1 VVEAAAVRRAVLV
14 AVVAVLA
21 LPAAARAQSGGT
33 PIVGG
38 GSFNTAPLLQ
48 PGSYSDTVAAGET
61 VYYKIHMQKGQI
73 LSATATIDTSAIETD
88 FTSPNYNSGLANLD
102 YSMDI
107 YSPLREQ
114 LSDDF
119 DYTSASA
126 NLEGS
131 EGAGAVRGT
140 ATGPRV
146 LGYEQILGPD
156 YDVQK
161 FPGPGDWYISVTA
174 ADSKSNPANIPAEL
188 PLTLDVKVTGTPE
201 PSSPNFAAALPAPPP
216 PSATGTPTAA
226 ATPTEPLVVAPG
238 TDAGDPT
245 LTIGLV
251 ALLALGGGLALGVL
265 AVIVLGV
272 GRRRRSA
279 V

>member
-1 VVEAAAVRRAVLV
+1 VVEATEVRRAVL
-14 AVVAVLA
+14 AVVVALLA
-21 LPAAARAQSGGT
+21 LPAAARSQSAGT
-33 PIVGG
+33 PVVGG

-48 PGSYSDTVAAGET
+48 AGSYSDTVAAGET
-61 VYYKIHMQKGQI
+61 VYYKVHMQKGQI
-73 LSATATIDTSAIETD
+73 LSATATVDTSQIETD
-88 FTSPNYNSGLANLD
+88 FSSPNYNSGLANLD
-102 YSMDI
+102 YTMDI

-131 EGAGAVRGT
+131 QGAGAVRGT

-174 ADSKSNPANIPAEL
+174 ADSKLNPANIPAEL

-201 PSSPNFAAALPAPPP
+201 PSSPNFAAALPGPA
-216 PSATGTPTAA
+216 PSATATPSPV
-226 ATPTEPLVVAPG
+226 ATPTQPLTVAAG

-251 ALLALGGGLALGVL
+251 AILALGGGLALGVL

-272 GRRRRSA
+272 GRRRRTPA
-279 V
+279 